1 MGSRQAH
8 AAAKAHETAPSRGCE
23 WRKIGWRDSVRP
35 ASTAPHADRSARTLH
50 IWPILS
56 FSFALITTLK
66 GEDRSRS
73 HWPAQ
78 LCGPLTGA
86 IFPIGLLV
94 AVVLGERLLNNTN
107 PLAKLM
113 GMCVLMVNLLWAVH
127 ITLLYIA
134 PTLIS
139 LTLGISLGL
148 HWIVFS
154 WIIQHPLGIIHTIAR
169 TILITAAWW
178 LFPEHRISAVAGAVV
193 ITYLY
198 AIIALRSRRL
208 NTVKETTALSPES

>member
-1 MGSRQAH
+1 MADPLVQLRADYDAQGGRSLALPLAGAIVWAVVGI
-8 AAAKAHETAPSRGCE
+8 AALFLTPTISTFVLI
-23 WRKIGWRDSVRP
+23 IG
-35 ASTAPHADRSARTLH
+35 
-50 IWPILS
+50 
-56 FSFALITTLK
+56 
-66 GEDRSRS
+66 
-73 HWPAQ
+73 
-78 LCGPLTGA
+78 TGA